1 MSEKWT
7 VEKIDK
13 WIKEDAHV
21 EGETCP
27 DDTCDMIRFL
37 RAELALAKKA
47 TAREI
52 LEILTI
58 VDENNAD
65 YEDTWQQSF
74 TAIRAKYGVE

>member
-7 VEKIDK
+7 VEKITEWLNGSDDYGNYPD
-13 WIKEDAHV
+13 EDPVAI
-21 EGETCP
+21 
-27 DDTCDMIRFL
+27 IRFL
-37 RAELALAKKA
+37 LAELALAKKA

>member
-1 MSEKWT
+1 MSEKWSAAQIENISMGAAAT
-7 VEKIDK
+7 RAEMTSI
-13 WIKEDAHV
+13 
-21 EGETCP
+21 
-27 DDTCDMIRFL
+27 IRQL
-37 RAELALAKKA
+37 IAELALAKKA